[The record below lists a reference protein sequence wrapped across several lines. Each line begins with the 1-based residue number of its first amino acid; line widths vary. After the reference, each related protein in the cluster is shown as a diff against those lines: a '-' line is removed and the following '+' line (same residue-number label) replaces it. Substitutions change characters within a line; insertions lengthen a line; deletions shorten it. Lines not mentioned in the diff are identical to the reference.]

1 MLSLHDFYDKINTTE
16 GKQEIFNA
24 FLNINDRNSDQADTF
39 FQTYCVGQWNEE
51 KPSVIYHQRDYIG
64 RIDSYQDL
72 LHLLKEKDREKFNK
86 IHKGTPYCF
95 LGWLYFDIGD
105 YEKGVFYID
114 LAILED
120 IRVHGNYWSRTPA
133 TRLLTLEEKI
143 DDVEIHKRLVRNI
156 KELLRLEIEEYKT
169 SIKESK
175 LTSLDNFVKD
185 GLKNPHHRTIV
196 SSLYAYM
203 LQQESLQNLMELKG
217 DESGSIEPFLIHFR
231 KGTIILETI
240 LKERYSSLSGL
251 TLANILND
259 PFVIKD
265 SGLKLLDLG
274 KVGSTLEDLVKVLI
288 PYFDRGAYDPQ
299 NKWITIAYRLRNVTS
314 HGLPWSEIIDA
325 TTYKKLYRQILFS
338 IFYIVDKEYSS

>member
-1 MLSLHDFYDKINTTE
+1 MLSLHQFYEKINTPE
-16 GKQEIFNA
+16 GKREIIVA
-24 FLNINDRNSDQADTF
+24 FSNIDERDPNQADNF
-39 FQTYCVGQWNEE
+39 FQTYCVGQWNADRA
-51 KPSVIYHQRDYIG
+51 SVIYHQRDYIG

-72 LHLLKEKDREKFNK
+72 LLLLKKNDKEKFNK

-120 IRVHGNYWSRTPA
+120 IRMHGTYWNKSPA
-133 TRLLTLEEKI
+133 TRLLTLEETNG
-143 DDVEIHKRLVRNI
+143 DVEIHKRLVKNI
-156 KELLRLEIEEYKT
+156 KELLRLEIEEYKKLT
-169 SIKESK
+169 KESK
-175 LTSLDNFVKD
+175 LTSIDNFVKN

-196 SSLYAYM
+196 SSLYAYI
-203 LQQESLQNLMELKG
+203 LQQESLQNLMKLKG
-217 DESGSIEPFLIHFR
+217 EESGSIEPFLIHFR

-240 LKERYSSLSGL
+240 LKETYSSLSGL

-265 SGLKLLDLG
+265 SGLKLLDSG

-288 PYFDRGAYDPQ
+288 PYFDRGTNEPQ
-299 NKWITIAYRLRNVTS
+299 NKWITVAYRLRNVTS

-325 TTYKKLYRQILFS
+325 ATYKRLYQQILFS
-338 IFYIVDKEYSS
+338 IFYIIDKKYS